1 ERFRTQ
7 SELARAL
14 GMKKHQQLYPYLK
27 GRSLP
32 GFEII
37 AKLRDL
43 GCDPN
48 WLISGEGSAPETH
61 RVVEEKLEYDSEKMR
76 EEIETDIDKVVKM
89 VQISFG
95 SMKPVQAR
103 ELREALRRWA
113 IKQYRIEH
121 QETAKQARNSVIIR
135 RLTLNMNTPKTAG
148 QSERNAAAIPLP
160 GLR

>member
-1 ERFRTQ
+1 MTIDKKAVGGRLKEFSARFKSQT
-7 SELARAL
+7 ELAHVL

-27 GRSLP
+27 GESLP

-48 WLISGEGSAPETH
+48 WLIAGDSGAPSAP
-61 RVVEEKLEYDSEKMR
+61 VWKEENMEYDSEEMR
-76 EEIETDIDKVVKM
+76 EEIETEIEKIVKM

-95 SMKPVQAR
+95 SVKSVQAR

-113 IKQYRIEH
+113 IKKYRTDLRE
-121 QETAKQARNSVIIR
+121 SVKSVR
-135 RLTLNMNTPKTAG
+135 KRSKDK
-148 QSERNAAAIPLP
+148 
-160 GLR
+160 

>member
-1 ERFRTQ
+1 MTIKKEDVGKRLSEFAARFRSQ

-27 GRSLP
+27 GQSLP

-48 WLISGEGSAPETH
+48 WLIAGESGAPQPQKWEEG
-61 RVVEEKLEYDSEKMR
+61 KLEYDSEKMKN
-76 EEIETDIDKVVKM
+76 EIETGIDKVVKM

-95 SMKPVQAR
+95 AMKPVHAR
-103 ELREALRRWA
+103 ELREALREWA
-113 IKQYRIEH
+113 IKQYRGKH
-121 QETAKQARNSVIIR
+121 QESTK
-135 RLTLNMNTPKTAG
+135 AG
-148 QSERNAAAIPLP
+148 KKGSGTR
-160 GLR
+160 

>member
-1 ERFRTQ
+1 MTIKKEDVGKRLSEFAARFRSQ

-27 GRSLP
+27 GQSLP

-48 WLISGEGSAPETH
+48 WLIAGESGTPQAPKWEEG
-61 RVVEEKLEYDSEKMR
+61 KLEYDS
-76 EEIETDIDKVVKM
+76 DKVVKM
-89 VQISFG
+89 AQISFG
-95 SMKPVQAR
+95 AMKPIQAR

-113 IKQYRIEH
+113 IKQYRMEH
-121 QETAKQARNSVIIR
+121 QETEKTTKKLVKAK
-135 RLTLNMNTPKTAG
+135 
-148 QSERNAAAIPLP
+148 
-160 GLR
+160 